1 MTNFLF
7 SLFILNILQKL
18 ICFLKYIY
26 SMLFPEGN
34 SQPQHGVDERKR
46 KRKREDEEEGNSH
59 KRRRTRSDILKDEL
73 VDMRAELKSVM
84 DDLHNTRSELEQ
96 TREMH
101 EIHTSVLHDSLD
113 GAFRS
118 REEDRIALQAERVLV
133 DMARDDRDEALG
145 ELELANQECES
156 LRAERD
162 EARGELELANQEC
175 ESLQAEHDKLKND
188 FAHLLRCSLS
198 FVESVGWFNP
208 TTGEGYEPEGITPEE
223 VRDIAQAHADY
234 IFRFSINFLNLPQ

>member
-7 SLFILNILQKL
+7 SIFILNILQKL

-46 KRKREDEEEGNSH
+46 KREEEEGNSH

-73 VDMRAELKSVM
+73 VDMRAELKRM
-84 DDLHNTRSELEQ
+84 QKDLDNTRSELEQ

-162 EARGELELANQEC
+162 EAREELELANQER
-175 ESLQAEHDKLKND
+175 ESLRAEHDKLKND

-198 FVESVGWFNP
+198 FVESVGWVDP
-208 TTGEGYEPEGITPEE
+208 ITLEGYEPEGITSEE
-223 VRDIAQAHADY
+223 VRDIAQAHAHY
-234 IFRFSINFLNLPQ
+234 LFQFSINFLNLPQ